1 VSRSTVGK
9 VQAKDGTGRRA
20 RPVLTGRALL
30 LGGVFVLLVVLL
42 ASPVHRYLGSRSD
55 IATNSQQLHQDQQ
68 RLRDLQRQKD
78 RWGDPGYV
86 QQQARKR
93 LQYAMPGD
101 VVYVVVD
108 KGERTEIEKTAGHP
122 VTAARNKDWS
132 KRLWDSVRAADR

>member
-1 VSRSTVGK
+1 VSRSTTP
-9 VQAKDGTGRRA
+9 KDGTGRRV

-30 LGGVFVLLVVLL
+30 LGGVLVLLVVLL

-55 IATNSQQLHQDQQ
+55 IATSSQQLHQDQQ
-68 RLRDLQRQKD
+68 RLRQLQGQKD

-86 QQQARKR
+86 QQQARQR

-108 KGERTEIEKTAGHP
+108 KGERSDIEKTAGRP
-122 VTAARNKDWS
+122 ATAARSTDWS
-132 KRLWDSVRAADR
+132 KRLWDSVRSADR